1 MKVPGLILGLLLPLF
16 GQAQQQYYGTAV
28 SSIAISGSESQSD
41 LSTLPVHTG
50 DVLTPENLRAAIQA
64 LYDTGHY
71 NYVEADA
78 EVAAVG
84 TTALTFRVKPVTFFS
99 TFRLQ
104 PEDLL
109 ERGLS
114 SHFRLPTGEKF
125 NTSAVDRIVQDTTEL
140 LKSEGYFQATI
151 TPDYE
156 TDETTGLVVVTL
168 KANAGPKA
176 KVGMVHIKGGEQTF
190 SPEELA
196 SAFRVKTGVDFSSSK
211 LDKGVADLRSKFGEL
226 QFLNTK
232 VTADRTYNASTNAV
246 DIDVTVQPGQFALVQ
261 TRPIELSKKKLHDLI
276 PIYEEGTFDSD
287 LVEEGRLAVRKE
299 MQQDGYFDAEVS
311 AEIIEV
317 DPSLGNAV
325 QINYTITPGTKHEVR
340 EVRISGNQYFTTD
353 EIRRRIKSRRGT
365 MFDRSVFS
373 ADLLEEDRKLI
384 EAMYRNA
391 GFEDSVVEARAED
404 MDHEITV
411 VFQIEEGTRLTIMIL
426 SIEGNSRIST
436 GDLQEA
442 LHLKEGDTYIPG
454 AVDQARAD
462 LTQFYYTRGYADA
475 RVERTVD
482 RIDGKAGVHVTF
494 QINEGERYLLGQI
507 LVSGNSLTRDKV
519 IRRSSGLQEY
529 TPYNPE
535 SILEAQQKLYASGLF
550 SRVEIVA
557 LNEGLP
563 GVRNVLIQVEDAKP
577 IQLTY
582 GVGYQE
588 FEHARGTF
596 EVSHN
601 NLFGLNRSLSFR
613 LRGSSRER
621 LAQATYHEPRLFNHE
636 LDGFVTAFVEHSERP
651 NFSFSRIDFSV
662 QMLKRFAMRNSLLM
676 STSYQKV
683 NIGDTRVNPHAVNDP
698 AQVGPCQICQT
709 ARVSAS
715 LIRDHRNDPVNPTSG
730 TFHST
735 TLQVASN
742 ILGSKLN
749 FTSFFT
755 QHALY
760 VPWRSGVLVT
770 ALRFGWNQP
779 FGQTAQL
786 APGQIQQLPAT
797 ERYFAGGS
805 TTLRGFGLDNAR
817 PPDDLGLEGG
827 NTVVIGNV
835 EYRFPIRT
843 IPISGMGGALFY
855 DTGNPFAHL
864 SNIRIQQFSHTV
876 GFGIRYNTP
885 FGPVRVD
892 LGLNLAPEPNP
903 DGTKGARVKL
913 FFTLGNPF

>member
-16 GQAQQQYYGTAV
+16 GQAQQQYYGTVV

-41 LSTLPVHTG
+41 LSALPVHNG
-50 DVLTPENLRAAIQA
+50 DVLIPENLRAAIQA

-78 EVAAVG
+78 EAAADG
-84 TTALTFRVKPVTFFS
+84 TTSLTFRVKPVTFFS

-125 NTSAVDRIVQDTTEL
+125 NTSSVDRIVQDTTEL

-156 TDETTGLVVVTL
+156 TDGQTSLVVVTL
-168 KANAGPKA
+168 KANPGPKA

-196 SAFRVKTGVDFSSSK
+196 SAFRVKTGADFSSSK
-211 LDKGVADLRSKFGEL
+211 LDKGVADLRSKFAEL

-232 VTADRTYNASTNAV
+232 VTADRVYNASTNTV

-261 TRPIELSKKKLHDLI
+261 TRPIEISKKKLHDLV

-287 LVEEGRLAVRKE
+287 LVEEGRLAVRRE

-353 EIRRRIKSRRGT
+353 EIRRRIKSRRGD
-365 MFDRSVFS
+365 MFDRGVFS

-391 GFEDSVVEARAED
+391 GFEDSVVNAKAED
-404 MDHEITV
+404 MDHEITA
-411 VFQIEEGTRLTIMIL
+411 VFQIEEGTRLTIMVL
-426 SIEGNSRIST
+426 SIEGNSRITT
-436 GDLQEA
+436 GDLKEA
-442 LHLKEGDTYIPG
+442 LHIKEGDTYTPG

-475 RVERTVD
+475 RVERMVD
-482 RIDGKAGVHVTF
+482 RLNAKEGVHVTF
-494 QINEGERYLLGQI
+494 QINEGESYLLGQI
-507 LVSGNSLTRDKV
+507 LVAGNSLTRDKV

-529 TPYNPE
+529 TPYNPN

-601 NLFGLNRSLSFR
+601 NLFGLNRSISFR

-636 LDGFVTAFVEHSERP
+636 LDGFVTAFIEHSERP
-651 NFSFSRIDFSV
+651 TFSFNRIDFSI
-662 QMLKRFAMRNSLLM
+662 QMLKRFATRNSLLL
-676 STSYQKV
+676 SSSYQTV

-698 AQVGPCQICQT
+698 AQIGPCQICQIG
-709 ARVSAS
+709 RVSAS
-715 LIRDHRNDPVNPTSG
+715 LIRDHRNDPVNPTQG

-742 ILGSKLN
+742 IFGSELN

-760 VPWRSGVLVT
+760 VPWRSGVLAT
-770 ALRFGWNQP
+770 DLRVGWNQP
-779 FGQTAQL
+779 FGHTAQL

-805 TTLRGFGLDNAR
+805 TTLRGFSLDNAR

-827 NTVVIGNV
+827 NIVVIGNV
-835 EYRFPIRT
+835 EY
-843 IPISGMGGALFY
+843 
-855 DTGNPFAHL
+855 
-864 SNIRIQQFSHTV
+864 
-876 GFGIRYNTP
+876 
-885 FGPVRVD
+885 
-892 LGLNLAPEPNP
+892 
-903 DGTKGARVKL
+903 
-913 FFTLGNPF
+913 